1 MVEAN
6 DLVKYGL
13 IPELLGRLHMI
24 TTLSEIDEEAM
35 IHILTE
41 PKNALTKQYK
51 KLFSMDDVELNFDK
65 ASLKEIAAKAIERK
79 TGARGLRAIL
89 EDVMLD
95 IMFELPEYANKKVT
109 ITKDVINKTK
119 KPKVA

>member
-1 MVEAN
+1 M
-6 DLVKYGL
+6 KYGL
-13 IPELLGRLHMI
+13 IPELIGRLHMI
-24 TTLSEIDEEAM
+24 TTLQEIDEEAM

-51 KLFSMDDVELNFDK
+51 KLFSMDNVNLKFDK
-65 ASLKEIAAKAIERK
+65 ASLKEVASKAVLRK

-95 IMFELPEYANKKVT
+95 VMYELPEYSNKTVT

>member
-1 MVEAN
+1 MVEAD

-13 IPELLGRLHMI
+13 IPELIGRLHMI
-24 TTLSEIDEEAM
+24 TTLNEIDEDAM

-51 KLFSMDDVELNFDK
+51 KLFTMDNVTLEFETDALH
-65 ASLKEIAAKAIERK
+65 EIAQKAIKRK
-79 TGARGLRAIL
+79 TGARGLRSIM

-95 IMFELPEYANKKVT
+95 IMYDLPEYENKTVT
-109 ITKDVINKTK
+109 ITKDVVNKTTK
-119 KPKVA
+119 LEIV